1 MSQQQ
6 TEESRKKPFRKS
18 EQAAKWTSLD
28 HDVLIRTN
36 ISPIRAA
43 IFNPKKMGKNA
54 MCRDKVVLWSSPQEK
69 LDKKLSVQLGKSQN
83 KREEAGGGT
92 AECKQLLGHP
102 TASPVVAGRL
112 EFCALQTVPLTQP
125 LHSWVG
131 LQLHLIG

>member
-69 LDKKLSVQLGKSQN
+69 LDKKLSVQLGKS
-83 KREEAGGGT
+83 AM
-92 AECKQLLGHP
+92 
-102 TASPVVAGRL
+102 
-112 EFCALQTVPLTQP
+112 
-125 LHSWVG
+125 
-131 LQLHLIG
+131 